1 MLFLKPISSLK
12 NTFAFWFIYI
22 VILSPMNASAQIIQ
36 SYDVVIYGG
45 TSAGVSAAIQCSRM
59 GKKVILIEFMYH

>member
-1 MLFLKPISSLK
+1 MLSLKPTPSLK
-12 NTFAFWFIYI
+12 NTFAFWFIYF
-22 VILSPMNASAQIIQ
+22 VILIPINASAQIIQ

-59 GKKVILIEFMYH
+59 GKK

>member
-1 MLFLKPISSLK
+1 MLFLKPISNLK
-12 NTFAFWFIYI
+12 NTFAFWFIYF
-22 VILSPMNASAQIIQ
+22 VILFPINAAAQIIQ

-59 GKKVILIEFMYH
+59 GKK